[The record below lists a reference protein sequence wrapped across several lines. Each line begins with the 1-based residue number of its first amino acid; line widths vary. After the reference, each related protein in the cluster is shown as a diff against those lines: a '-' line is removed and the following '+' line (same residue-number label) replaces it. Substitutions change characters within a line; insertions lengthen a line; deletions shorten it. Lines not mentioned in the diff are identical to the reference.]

1 MSCSLVIPIYFTFSR
16 IILLSSVATQ
26 LFLAES
32 SLKTKN
38 KKTKRN
44 KTKQEHLCS
53 ASVSSHINCMTIS
66 NLFRSKLDRKER
78 VIEASIFR
86 KYRAVQTYKILQ
98 VRNDRLCLLQR
109 SIENS
114 H

>member
-1 MSCSLVIPIYFTFSR
+1 M
-16 IILLSSVATQ
+16 
-26 LFLAES
+26 FLADS

-38 KKTKRN
+38 KKAKHN
-44 KTKQEHLCS
+44 KTKQKHLCS
-53 ASVSSHINCMTIS
+53 AYISSHINCMIIS
-66 NLFRSKLDRKER
+66 NLFGSKLDKEER
-78 VIEASIFR
+78 VIEALTFR

-98 VRNDRLCLLQR
+98 VRNDPLCLLQR